1 MIEVDGTLKRRL
13 GAWLL
18 ATVGVL
24 GSLLLVE
31 AYTSAQRA
39 ADRAFDSQL
48 EAASLTITEAIQW
61 QDGQPL
67 LEIPAAAFQILATD
81 QQERVFYA
89 LIDHQGRELTGNL
102 DGLIRAP
109 LQRAA
114 QRRPVWRF
122 TRVRDTRI
130 RLYGRELK
138 PAGWETVE
146 PVQVWVGHT
155 VNGRQALARELFT
168 RALTRF
174 IVMVILTGLL
184 MAVAIRTALSPVQR
198 LRQRIRQRAADDVS
212 PLEARVPGELYD
224 LADTL
229 NALFE
234 RQRQG
239 REALLRFTADASHQL
254 KTPLAGL
261 QSTCELALQSDQPE
275 QWRQALETVYHSS
288 ARTSRLASQLLSLA
302 RLHHAD
308 EFSPEPVNLGDLLR
322 ATVMEWAERDAA
334 RQHDLGLA
342 PLPESPVIILGEPWS
357 LCEML
362 GNLIDNAL
370 RYTPTGTEITLA
382 LTPGPDSVTLSI
394 EDNGPGVHDQPLERL
409 PQPFERG
416 GRQDTEGSGLGLAI
430 VDSIA
435 RRHHAS
441 LHLRSRPGEGLW
453 VGIRFPVPPE
463 EN

>member
-184 MAVAIRTALSPVQR
+184 MAVAIPHGPKP
-198 LRQRIRQRAADDVS
+198 RAAATAAH
-212 PLEARVPGELYD
+212 PA
-224 LADTL
+224 T
-229 NALFE
+229 
-234 RQRQG
+234 G
-239 REALLRFTADASHQL
+239 R
-254 KTPLAGL
+254 G
-261 QSTCELALQSDQPE
+261 
-275 QWRQALETVYHSS
+275 
-288 ARTSRLASQLLSLA
+288 
-302 RLHHAD
+302 
-308 EFSPEPVNLGDLLR
+308 
-322 ATVMEWAERDAA
+322 
-334 RQHDLGLA
+334 
-342 PLPESPVIILGEPWS
+342 
-357 LCEML
+357 
-362 GNLIDNAL
+362 
-370 RYTPTGTEITLA
+370 
-382 LTPGPDSVTLSI
+382 
-394 EDNGPGVHDQPLERL
+394 
-409 PQPFERG
+409 
-416 GRQDTEGSGLGLAI
+416 
-430 VDSIA
+430 
-435 RRHHAS
+435 
-441 LHLRSRPGEGLW
+441 
-453 VGIRFPVPPE
+453 
-463 EN
+463 